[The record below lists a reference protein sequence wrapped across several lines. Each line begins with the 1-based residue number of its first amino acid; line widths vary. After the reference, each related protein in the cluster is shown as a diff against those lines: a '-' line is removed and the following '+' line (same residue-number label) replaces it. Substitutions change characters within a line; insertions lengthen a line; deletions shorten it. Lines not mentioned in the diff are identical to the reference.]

1 MPFHNRLPQ
10 TQTAVAD
17 QTVVRLGELMLD
29 MPEDTT
35 PQELSALLPFMQAY
49 RRSFEL
55 DGSYAQPDVSGVAPG
70 DIEQPSEQAIYPTPK
85 KSIGSRALDVAE
97 FLTAPVTTEGY
108 NPIRS
113 MRESETVLQ
122 GLGHLPGAL
131 ITLGASGFGMKK
143 VVGATGRKVGGE
155 IATRTID
162 PTTADFYSQIGDI
175 AKQVKTN
182 PKLYLS
188 KYHKLY
194 EKMRGMWK
202 TGLASHGVPSEQIS
216 RSLAARD
223 VSDFA
228 FRKAF
233 GLSPTKRASKLVSR
247 TGKRKYKLK
256 EDVPE
261 NLDSIEAV
269 VEDIQ
274 SENHPIFATYH
285 KTLTPVLTKKGKPS
299 LQMKY
304 YDRYDF
310 DWNPGEFKE
319 NVDFF
324 GKFSGDLKGR
334 LRHLS
339 YMAQRTAAE
348 KLTKPL
354 TFEGTLSGDKVW
366 DVLKTKQRF
375 VRESGTSRPHETIL
389 NYITGRHGSGGKFTK
404 KPDKGWLQAM
414 QDYYNASLLT
424 KGTGR
429 PADLKYWGRSGI
441 GDWNRALKEL
451 GYGVTPSGAVIKW
464 GKDAQRIYKKRFNIS
479 DAKES
484 LRKSYAHQY
493 PVGINI
499 IDK

>member
-1 MPFHNRLPQ
+1 
-10 TQTAVAD
+10 
-17 QTVVRLGELMLD
+17 
-29 MPEDTT
+29 
-35 PQELSALLPFMQAY
+35 
-49 RRSFEL
+49 
-55 DGSYAQPDVSGVAPG
+55 
-70 DIEQPSEQAIYPTPK
+70 
-85 KSIGSRALDVAE
+85 
-97 FLTAPVTTEGY
+97 
-108 NPIRS
+108 

-162 PTTADFYSQIGDI
+162 PTTADFYSQIGNI

-202 TGLASHGVPSEQIS
+202 TDLASHGVPSEHIS
-216 RSLAARD
+216 RSLASRD

-274 SENHPIFATYH
+274 SENHPIFANYH

-324 GKFSGDLKGR
+324 GMFSGDLKGR

-366 DVLKTKQRF
+366 DVLKRKQAAL
-375 VRESGTSRPHETIL
+375 RERTIPGNTYSRPHETVL
-389 NYITGRHGSGGKFTK
+389 NYITGKYGWGGKMTEKPSK
-404 KPDKGWLQAM
+404 KWLQSM
-414 QDYYNASLLT
+414 QDYFNANMGYAGTRKWSTMSLN
-424 KGTGR
+424 
-429 PADLKYWGRSGI
+429 
-441 GDWNRALKEL
+441 DWHRTLKEL
-451 GYGVTPSGAVIKW
+451 GYGVTPSGTVIKW
-464 GKDAQRIYKKRFNIS
+464 GKDAKRMYKERFNTEWYWK
-479 DAKES
+479 AV
-484 LRKSYAHQY
+484 Q
-493 PVGINI
+493 
-499 IDK
+499 